1 MPVERCHI
9 CWATEGA
16 CRSLHAAIRNPDH
29 WCPLLERVLRAADKR
44 HHYMTPRRGRPLK
57 GKTAMTLTARQPW
70 RAEGLSRATWYRRQ
84 QQRGFTRFRSDF

>member
-29 WCPLLERVLRAADKR
+29 WCPLLERMLRAVLDR
-44 HHYMTPRRGRPLK
+44 LLPEPLERVRVREQ
-57 GKTAMTLTARQPW
+57 RQ
-70 RAEGLSRATWYRRQ
+70 RAKVRATLRGCDEDRWNVCAVATLPARGK
-84 QQRGFTRFRSDF
+84 QR